1 MGLGKM
7 AVGRPGGGVFAVRGS
22 CWRSGEARGAGAGG
36 ELSVSG
42 TGRRRSSNVGLGVNF
57 GSATGLQT
65 RLPAT
70 TAPGPAMNILAR
82 FSLFWVAVIVA
93 GGSLGWKQSLADE
106 LPTDTNK
113 IESLTPEQARKL
125 VKEFPEFE
133 VDVELEN
140 DGFYIRGHI
149 FSHGLPL
156 NGLTTI
162 DAETSKALAQ
172 FKGNALLLAG
182 LTSLDADAA
191 KAFKEYRG
199 AVWLKGLL
207 TISDDTAKAL
217 SQHEGDLYLT
227 ALTTLSEDAAE
238 ALSQHNGE
246 LYLNALTTL
255 SEEASKSLAQH
266 KGVLPLSGLA
276 AISGS
281 VARGLSQYKGESL
294 SLHGLATLS
303 DEAAKALA
311 AAEKWDGELLRL
323 TAIDSV
329 AVAKALATRKGP
341 LKLPNLKKISP
352 KMLTTLIEK
361 RDVEIPLVETLE
373 LIPEPDGSATED
385 FVIPEWLE
393 ERQRQQR
400 GAQAAE

>member
-1 MGLGKM
+1 
-7 AVGRPGGGVFAVRGS
+7 
-22 CWRSGEARGAGAGG
+22 
-36 ELSVSG
+36 
-42 TGRRRSSNVGLGVNF
+42 
-57 GSATGLQT
+57 
-65 RLPAT
+65 
-70 TAPGPAMNILAR
+70 MNILAR

-352 KMLTTLIEK
+352 KTLTTLIEK
-361 RDVEIPLVETLE
+361 RDVEIPLIETLE